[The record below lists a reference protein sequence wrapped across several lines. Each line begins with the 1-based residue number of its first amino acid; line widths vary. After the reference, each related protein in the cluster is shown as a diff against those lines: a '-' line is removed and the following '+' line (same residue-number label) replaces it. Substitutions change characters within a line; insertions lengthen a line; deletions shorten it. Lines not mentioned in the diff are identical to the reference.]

1 MINWR
6 KRQNFL
12 AHRWGTLNFKEE
24 ETTRPQFQGKHAPCH
39 ITNEM
44 RICYPAWKRWLKY
57 CISIPLIVVF
67 TVSSLIGML
76 MMYANRDIILA
87 QYYSDGEE
95 KIFHFDWS
103 IAVIGRIETISAV
116 TLSREHLSDPNFWY
130 IIAGFPVALGLAM
143 PLLNFVFMQ
152 VSRALND
159 FENYRTETQYRN
171 ALIIKVIAF
180 RFVAYFAA
188 LYYYAYVS
196 IGIDK
201 KIVENG
207 ILRVGTSLVIYLT
220 VANWWTL
227 FLTIYV
233 PLLML
238 RWRLYRERL
247 NVQNEVRSLQVMEMN
262 YSTCVEL
269 SKEEANTIKMKLIN
283 RRILLEQAQ
292 SKIWEEMLLPDY
304 DPFFDYVQAI
314 INFAYVSCF
323 SAVLPITPFLVLL
336 NQLGNMRLNAYKIC
350 RGRRRPLAQ
359 KTGGVRFILCLTHLS
374 ALFSN
379 HFSLNTR
386 LVYGNTSYK
395 L

>member
-12 AHRWGTLNFKEE
+12 AHRWGTLNYKEE
-24 ETTRPQFQGKHAPCH
+24 ETTRPQFQGKHAHCH

-44 RICYPAWKRWLKY
+44 RIHYPAWKRWLKY
-57 CISIPLIVVF
+57 CISVPLIVVF

-76 MMYANRDIILA
+76 MIYANRDIILA
-87 QYYSDGEE
+87 QYYSDGGEN
-95 KIFHFDWS
+95 IFYFDWS
-103 IAVIGRIETISAV
+103 IAVIGRIEAISAV
-116 TLSREHLSDPNFWY
+116 SLSHEHLSDPKFWI
-130 IIAGFPVALGLAM
+130 IIAGFPTALGLAM

-188 LYYYAYVS
+188 LYYYAYVAT
-196 IGIDK
+196 GTDQT
-201 KIVENG
+201 IVENG
-207 ILRVGTSLVIYLT
+207 ILRVGTSLVIFLT
-220 VANWWTL
+220 VADWWTL

-233 PLLML
+233 PLLLL

-247 NVQNEVRSLQVMEMN
+247 NVQNEVRNLQVMETN
-262 YSTCVEL
+262 YSKGVEL
-269 SKEEANTIKMKLIN
+269 SKEEADIIKVKLIN
-283 RRILLEQAQ
+283 KRILLEQAQ

-304 DPFFDYVQAI
+304 DPFFDYVQAV

-323 SAVLPITPFLVLL
+323 SAVLPITPFLVLI

-359 KTGGVRFILCLTHLS
+359 KTGGVSQC
-374 ALFSN
+374 ALITSCFSI
-379 HFSLNTR
+379 
-386 LVYGNTSYK
+386 V
-395 L
+395 